1 MTLNRCFCPPF
12 YPNDFISREI
22 KILMDKKYFAPN
34 IETIE
39 IDTLSIMDTGSITS
53 VGGTAGLDLGDD
65 NNVPTEAG
73 SRNSSVWEEEE
84 EYKY

>member
-1 MTLNRCFCPPF
+1 MNKNYCT
-12 YPNDFISREI
+12 
-22 KILMDKKYFAPN
+22 PN
-34 IETIE
+34 IETID
-39 IDTLSIMDTGSITS
+39 IDTLSIMDSGSITS

-84 EYKY
+84 EYKYGMENNGLYEDK

>member
-1 MTLNRCFCPPF
+1 MN
-12 YPNDFISREI
+12 
-22 KILMDKKYFAPN
+22 KKYCTPN

-39 IDTLSIMDTGSITS
+39 IDTLFIMDTGSITS

-84 EYKY
+84 KYKY